1 VHVVGVHVLLGEADD
16 RAAPLAEQLGLPL
29 LDVRT
34 LRAAGVDPAT
44 AADALA
50 AVAAGCPASVLVGD
64 VPTGGL
70 GGRVVRVSHL
80 PPLEAAELARAVRQL
95 AR

>member
-1 VHVVGVHVLLGEADD
+1 VHVLLDEDDD
-16 RAAPLAEQLGLPL
+16 RAAPLAEGLGLPL

-34 LRAAGVDPAT
+34 LRAAGVDAD
-44 AADALA
+44 AAPRALA

-64 VPTGGL
+64 VPTAGL
-70 GGRVVRVSHL
+70 AGRVVRVRDL
-80 PPLEAAELARAVRQL
+80 RPREVGALARAVRQL